1 MPGREV
7 KMQGIIKIFLL
18 KKERMKEMRY
28 IKRICILG
36 LVITSLS
43 VTAFSAELTPNEVV
57 KGLDGEIKIIEK
69 VYVLPK
75 EIDEGNIPTENFTED
90 ETEYS
95 FVELKSQDNT
105 KEETKEHRE
114 KVSIYSNTNN
124 TQDVIQKFE
133 PSIEISTEDGYI
145 GTIKCDYSTL
155 NVSAAGYGKR
165 NYTISESRSYPNL
178 ADSDTSLVPK
188 NIEKDGNTLN
198 LTNISWQAAAS
209 DNVDGYSLATRYT
222 AHATY
227 MGTGTKTYTTG
238 YTASLE
244 YVGEVKKVTNDSI
257 TYTAVFREVE
267 KESDVLRW
275 LLISLGALIIS
286 GGTCAGYIL
295 IRKRK
300 KGY

>member
-1 MPGREV
+1 
-7 KMQGIIKIFLL
+7 MQGIIKIFLL

-57 KGLDGEIKIIEK
+57 KGLDGEIKTIEK

-124 TQDVIQKFE
+124 TQEVIQKFE
-133 PSIEISTEDGYI
+133 PSIEISTKDGYI

-209 DNVDGYSLATRYT
+209 DNVDSYSLATRYT

-267 KESDVLRW
+267 KESNILNW

-295 IRKRK
+295 LRDSVN
-300 KGY
+300 